1 MPTEVIMPQ
10 MAFDMVEGTVVRWL
24 KAEGDEVVRGEPIV
38 EVETDKATVE
48 VEAFA
53 SGVLRQITVNEGNTV
68 PVGRI
73 IGIIASAGED
83 LPEVETPVTVPS
95 TIDKPTLVKAP
106 SEPADGKEA
115 PAEDAATPSE
125 AEAKEDRVLASPI
138 ARRLAKE
145 KGIDL
150 SLISGTGP
158 RGRITKE
165 DVLAFEPL
173 PEAAPAAPS
182 PAIPAPALSGD
193 VQVIE
198 LSKMR
203 QTIARRMTQSKQEM
217 PHFYVTSSIDMDRA
231 MAMRQELIE
240 LWEGEVRV
248 TVNDLIVKATALA
261 IQKHPNHNAYYDD
274 GVIKQNPS
282 INIGIAVALDDGLIA
297 PAILDCGNK
306 SLKEIAL
313 VSRDLASRARGGVL
327 KPEEYTSATI
337 AISNLGMFDVDSF
350 IAIINPM
357 QCASVAVGS
366 VQEQAVVRDGEIV
379 VANMMQATISADH
392 RVVNGAEAAQ
402 FLNEIKGF
410 LQRPSSLLA

>member
-1 MPTEVIMPQ
+1 MTKSS
-10 MAFDMVEGTVVRWL
+10 A
-24 KAEGDEVVRGEPIV
+24 GEPIV

-53 SGVLRQITVNEGNTV
+53 SGILRKIMVTEGGTV
-68 PVGRI
+68 PVGQI

-95 TIDKPTLVKAP
+95 TIDRPTVVKAP
-106 SEPADGKEA
+106 SEPTDGKEA
-115 PAEDAATPSE
+115 PAGVASAPSE
-125 AEAKEDRVLASPI
+125 PEAKGDRVLASPI
-138 ARRLAKE
+138 ARRLAE
-145 KGIDL
+145 ERGIDL
-150 SLISGTGP
+150 SLVSGTGP

-165 DVLAFEPL
+165 DVLAFEPP
-173 PEAAPAAPS
+173 PEAAPKAPSTPTPVPAAP
-182 PAIPAPALSGD
+182 GD
-193 VQVIE
+193 IQVIE

-203 QTIARRMTQSKQEM
+203 QTIARRMTQSKQET
-217 PHFYVTSSIDMDRA
+217 PHFYVTSSIDMGRA
-231 MAMRQELIE
+231 VAMRQELIE

-261 IQKHPNHNAYYDD
+261 LQKHPNHNAYYDD
-274 GVIKQNPS
+274 RVIKQNPS
-282 INIGIAVALDDGLIA
+282 INIGIAIALDDGLIA

-313 VSRDLASRARGGVL
+313 ASHDLVSRARGGVL

-366 VQEQAVVRDGEIV
+366 VQKQAVVRDGEIV
-379 VANMMQATISADH
+379 VADIMQATISADH

-402 FLNEIKGF
+402 FLNDIKAS